1 MINRTYYS
9 KDHQGTS
16 AYHVFAAQLVGFK
29 NMSIFTVKQD
39 KALDVVFTKTLG
51 DKSVNLDFASEVN
64 LEMLVFHP
72 PEAQSNRENH
82 LWVIKSFYIRL
93 SILLNYLN
101 LLWLVYFTK
110 FPPPAP
116 RPHCTDFRFLWRI
129 GVGIINVWGYMEIL
143 PILVSVVRKVTLQT
157 KMFAGRRWRCYVKF
171 V

>member
-29 NMSIFTVKQD
+29 NMSIFTVKQE

-116 RPHCTDFRFLWRI
+116 PPALHWLSFSLKNRCRHNLCMGLYGNLADFGVSRPKSHIANQD
-129 GVGIINVWGYMEIL
+129 
-143 PILVSVVRKVTLQT
+143 VR
-157 KMFAGRRWRCYVKF
+157 G
-171 V
+171 